1 MNRSRFFQILSL
13 FFLSFV
19 EFAHADSLLQ
29 QAQDNI
35 ASGYYREAEQQLQQL
50 TASSETS
57 DAYTTTAVQGL
68 QGLLA
73 LQKQHYDDAAQL
85 LKTAQ
90 TDAQQHAWHDLNT
103 HFSLYLGEL
112 HQKQA
117 KLAQAQSDYV
127 SAITEARAL
136 NDKAL
141 IISALL
147 HAANL
152 AIVQKQFPAAWV
164 HIQQTEALL
173 TQLPVNANSS
183 QLWLNSGYQI
193 TQLYLASHDATTYL
207 PAAFSNLN
215 KALEQSRQTQQL
227 RVQTSALKHLAT
239 LYQEQ
244 SRRADAIKLLTE
256 AIQLAQKENAEDSL
270 IDLEWQLGQLYK
282 LENQPQ
288 LAIIAYKN
296 ALQHLEN
303 IRLDIPVTYE
313 KGKSSF
319 KKTFAPLYLGLA
331 DLLLQQ
337 APLLKNKA
345 QQQTL
350 LHQAQDTIELIKQAE
365 LEDYFQS
372 RCSVASAPMDLQKTD
387 PHAAAIYPILLPDR
401 TEIIVYTAEGLQQF
415 TQPIAGTIVE
425 KQARLFAKLL
435 RNYSKFHKTQPQA
448 EFLYQA
454 LIKPI
459 LPLLQ
464 AKHIETLIYI
474 PDGALRSFPLSAL
487 YDGKKFLIE
496 DYAIVTSPGMS
507 LTATNNDDHE
517 TQAILFA
524 GMSMPGN
531 VVRDLP
537 DSLLSP
543 LVETVESE
551 TKGADKEEVSRY
563 LKQWKENEQTR
574 ELSSGEQTIKTRA
587 LHELMA
593 KTTVA
598 EKIQHKLALP
608 GVEAEIKLLSQQTTM
623 PYSLNENF
631 SLEKFSEMLT
641 SQPYKGLHLASH
653 GFFGAT
659 TEESFV
665 MTHDRILSMNKLEA
679 LLNTPHFKKYPLDL
693 IVLSA
698 CQTAEGD
705 DRSPLGISGI
715 AIKAKVHS
723 AVGSLWPVSD
733 AATSQLMPN
742 FYAALKKPHYGKA
755 KALREAELG
764 LLKQKRFSNPA
775 LWSPFILVGN
785 WW

>member
-1 MNRSRFFQILSL
+1 MNRTH
-13 FFLSFV
+13 FLHGLLIALLTLADS
-19 EFAHADSLLQ
+19 AHADSLLQ

-35 ASGYYREAEQQLQQL
+35 ATGYYREAEQQLQQL
-50 TASSETS
+50 TASDE
-57 DAYTTTAVQGL
+57 YTATAVQGL

-73 LQKQHYDDAAQL
+73 LQKQHYGDAAPL
-85 LKTAQ
+85 LQTAQ
-90 TDAQQHAWHDLNT
+90 AQAQQHSWHDLNA
-103 HFSLYLGEL
+103 HFALYLGEL

-117 KLAQAQSDYV
+117 KLAQAETDY
-127 SAITEARAL
+127 ALALTEASTL

-141 IISALL
+141 LISAFT
-147 HAANL
+147 HTANL
-152 AIVQKQFPAAWV
+152 AIVQKQFPAAAAQL
-164 HIQQTEALL
+164 QQTESLL
-173 TQLPVNANSS
+173 ITLPVSVNSS
-183 QLWLNSGYQI
+183 QLWLNSGYQLL
-193 TQLYLASHDATTYL
+193 QLYLATKDSKTYL
-207 PAAFSNLN
+207 PAAFSHLN
-215 KALEQSRQTQQL
+215 KALAQSRQTQQL

-239 LYQEQ
+239 LYQQQ
-244 SRRADAIKLLTE
+244 SRQAEAIKLLME
-256 AIQLAQKENAEDSL
+256 AIQLAQQENAQDSL
-270 IDLEWQLGQLYK
+270 IELEWQIGQLYQAD
-282 LENQPQ
+282 NQPQ
-288 LAIIAYKN
+288 LAITAYKN
-296 ALQHLEN
+296 AVQHLED

-319 KKTFAPLYLGLA
+319 KKTFSPLYLGLA

-337 APLLKNKA
+337 APLIKNKP
-345 QQQTL
+345 QQQSL
-350 LHQAQDTIELIKQAE
+350 LHEAQDTIELIKKAE

-372 RCSVASAPMDLQKTD
+372 RCSVSAAPMDLQKTD
-387 PHAAAIYPILLPDR
+387 PHAAAIYPILLSDR
-401 TEIIVYTAEGLQQF
+401 IEIIVYTADGLHQF
-415 TQPIAGTIVE
+415 TQPIAGTVVE

-435 RNYSKFHKTQPQA
+435 RKYSKFHKTQPQA

-459 LPLLQ
+459 QPLLQ
-464 AKHIETLIYI
+464 AQHIETLIYI

-507 LTATNNDDHE
+507 LTASDNEEHE
-517 TQAILFA
+517 NQAILFA
-524 GMSMPGN
+524 GMSLPGN

-551 TKGADKEEVSRY
+551 TKGTEKNEVSRF
-563 LKQWKENEQTR
+563 LKQWKETEQTR
-574 ELSSGEQTIKTRA
+574 ELSSGEQTLKTRA
-587 LHELMA
+587 LHELLE

-608 GVEAEIKLLSQQTTM
+608 GVEAEIKLLAQQNTM

-631 SLEKFSEMLT
+631 SLEKFSEMLV

-665 MTHDRILSMNKLEA
+665 MTHDKILSMNKLEA
-679 LLNTPHFKKYPLDL
+679 LLNTPHFKKFPLDL

-755 KALREAELG
+755 KALQEAELG